1 MQLFEFPEE
10 YVLCEV
16 LREKPERELLLWE
29 NTRLHQKIL
38 LRCTG
43 LENQVLYESLCEISH
58 PNLRQIYDVRSSDTQ
73 VEVLEEYLEG
83 TSLAD
88 VLEERQLSKREIRHI
103 MLALCRALGALHSL
117 SIVHRDIKPENI
129 LLGKHQEVWLI
140 DYDAARVMDGKEKDT
155 RALGTPGYAAP
166 EQYGVSASEN
176 TTDIFAMGILL
187 NMMVNG
193 NHPAKKMCRG
203 WAGHIVRK
211 CTQMNPK
218 KRYQSARLLARACL
232 YLPG

>member
-88 VLEERQLSKREIRHI
+88 VLEERQLSKREIRSI
-103 MLALCRALGALHSL
+103 YAGFMPGLG
-117 SIVHRDIKPENI
+117 
-129 LLGKHQEVWLI
+129 G
-140 DYDAARVMDGKEKDT
+140 
-155 RALGTPGYAAP
+155 
-166 EQYGVSASEN
+166 
-176 TTDIFAMGILL
+176 FA
-187 NMMVNG
+187 
-193 NHPAKKMCRG
+193 
-203 WAGHIVRK
+203 
-211 CTQMNPK
+211 
-218 KRYQSARLLARACL
+218 
-232 YLPG
+232 

>member
-16 LREKPERELLLWE
+16 LREKPGRELLLWE
-29 NTRLHQKIL
+29 NTRLHRRIL

-88 VLEERQLSKREIRHI
+88 VLEERKLSKKEIRYI
-103 MLALCRALGALHSL
+103 MLALCQALGALHSL

-129 LLGKHQEVWLI
+129 LLGKHREVWLI
-140 DYDAARVMDGKEKDT
+140 DYDAARVMD
-155 RALGTPGYAAP
+155 
-166 EQYGVSASEN
+166 

-187 NMMVNG
+187 NILVNG

-211 CTQMNPK
+211 CTQMNPQ
-218 KRYQSARLLARACL
+218 KRYQSARLLARACF